1 MIEKL
6 PQDSDFENY
15 LAIMD
20 PSVNPEHCRVGQVEK
35 EIVTVRKEVRKYGV
49 L

>member
-6 PQDSDFENY
+6 PQDSNFKNY
-15 LAIMD
+15 LAILN
-20 PSVNPEHCRVGQVEK
+20 PSVNPEHCWVGQVEK
-35 EIVTVRKEVRKYGV
+35 EIVTVRKEVMKYGN